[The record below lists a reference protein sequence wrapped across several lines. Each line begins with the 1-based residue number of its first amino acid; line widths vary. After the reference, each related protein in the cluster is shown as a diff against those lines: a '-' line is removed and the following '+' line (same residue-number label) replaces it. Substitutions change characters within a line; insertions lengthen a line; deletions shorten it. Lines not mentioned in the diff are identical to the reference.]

1 MRDFKS
7 ENFPKMRNEDVK
19 IILNSIF
26 VFLSVFPKWEMKTG
40 VVFPKW
46 EMKIFGILSRK
57 IFHKKPKKKNDFFK
71 IIFVFLNRKKFPKM
85 RNEARKKFKSD
96 FWNFKSENFPK
107 LRNDARKNKIL
118 LFVNNLEF
126 ESFWCFNILVTY
138 NLKMFILLY
147 LYQ

>member
-1 MRDFKS
+1 MRNENRSCFSKMRNEDFWDFKS
-7 ENFPKMRNEDVK
+7 ENFPQ
-19 IILNSIF
+19 
-26 VFLSVFPKWEMKTG
+26 KT
-40 VVFPKW
+40 
-46 EMKIFGILSRK
+46 
-57 IFHKKPKKKNDFFK
+57 KKKNDFFK

-126 ESFWCFNILVTY
+126 ESF
-138 NLKMFILLY
+138 
-147 LYQ
+147 